1 MTPGGPAAVGPA
13 QAPEDT
19 SPNTEPHRHS
29 ARRMPTGPGGP
40 SGQGA
45 PRPTHRPHTAGLTP
59 HTHVSSY
66 TLTLTHILSH
76 THVHSHP
83 LSYTYTH
90 THTLI
95 LIHAHT
101 HSRPHTHTPLVTVT
115 SDNSCSETCTGTSVS
130 RGNPGLI
137 LPPHRTRCVRKAG
150 ATKPALLGGEGG
162 PGRVPRSPS
171 HQSGLAGSRKGVP
184 SSTSLANTDL
194 GGTRRRPERSLLDRV
209 HGHHGPERWLRLR
222 RRGPGPR
229 SAKGP
234 QPFSSTRPPPPR
246 PLHALGTLFPHQPG
260 QRQGIFSNML
270 ESHEAGG

>member
-1 MTPGGPAAVGPA
+1 
-13 QAPEDT
+13 
-19 SPNTEPHRHS
+19 
-29 ARRMPTGPGGP
+29 MPTGPGGP

-101 HSRPHTHTPLVTVT
+101 HSCPHTHTPLVTVT

-150 ATKPALLGGEGG
+150 PQSRPCSGEKVARAASPAHPATSRDWQAA
-162 PGRVPRSPS
+162 GRVSHLPRHSPT
-171 HQSGLAGSRKGVP
+171 QTWVGQDAAL
-184 SSTSLANTDL
+184 
-194 GGTRRRPERSLLDRV
+194 
-209 HGHHGPERWLRLR
+209 
-222 RRGPGPR
+222 
-229 SAKGP
+229 SAP
-234 QPFSSTRPPPPR
+234 C
-246 PLHALGTLFPHQPG
+246 
-260 QRQGIFSNML
+260 
-270 ESHEAGG
+270 